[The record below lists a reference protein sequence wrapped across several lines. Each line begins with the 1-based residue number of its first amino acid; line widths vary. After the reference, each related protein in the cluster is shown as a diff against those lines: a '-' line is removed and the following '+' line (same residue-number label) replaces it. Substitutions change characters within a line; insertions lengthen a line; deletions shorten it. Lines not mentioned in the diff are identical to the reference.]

1 MFSLST
7 RASLTLSRRALST
20 APMTASKYPF
30 LARLGIEEHNLG
42 CWDGKEWRGNGN
54 LHTALNPST
63 GEPIATVQFGNTN
76 DYEVC
81 KLIVARSITSSA

>member
-7 RASLTLSRRALST
+7 RASLRLSRRGLSS
-20 APMTASKYPF
+20 MTASKHPF

-54 LHTALNPST
+54 KHTALNPST
-63 GEPIATVQFGNTN
+63 GEPIATVQFGSTE

-81 KLIVARSITSSA
+81 ACLLGVVAGVRCP